1 MFIVTYANVAIV
13 VIILY
18 YFIYLYVCCM
28 YVCMYV
34 CNFFFSFKQVTLLDH
49 HHGFDACP
57 MLLYYGGKKA
67 SDLGFTR
74 KFPLSTEQYC
84 T

>member
-1 MFIVTYANVAIV
+1 MFIVTYAVAIV

-28 YVCMYV
+28 YVCMCV
-34 CNFFFSFKQVTLLDH
+34 IFFSFKQVTLLDH

-74 KFPLSTEQYC
+74 KFPLSSEQYC

>member
-1 MFIVTYANVAIV
+1 MLMLPLLLLFY
-13 VIILY
+13 IILY
-18 YFIYLYVCCM
+18 ICMYVACM

-49 HHGFDACP
+49 HHGFDACS

-74 KFPLSTEQYC
+74 KFPLSSEQYC

>member
-1 MFIVTYANVAIV
+1 MYVA
-13 VIILY
+13 
-18 YFIYLYVCCM
+18 CM

-74 KFPLSTEQYC
+74 KFPLSSEQYC